1 MLVVLP
7 GSVGPR
13 RRLVDV
19 LREQHSDRVEAWKLD
34 VAFREK
40 HGIPS
45 TPDIDWAEER
55 RRAAAITVAVE
66 REDPALVRL
75 GATAALTAMSPAPQD
90 PGEFVEPE
98 GLGDVVIAPRFVSA
112 RKMRELRTTWA
123 QALSAGDR
131 DATEAAEDAIVDAC
145 IGDIEGLQYVARSVA
160 GSTASPESVG
170 AETQHEA
177 WRAAGLTPWLLVA
190 ALYLQGLPSGKAWRS
205 GVRLP
210 TT

>member
-19 LREQHSDRVEAWKLD
+19 LREQHNDRVEAWKLD

-90 PGEFVEPE
+90 PGVFVEPE

-112 RKMRELRTTWA
+112 RKMRELRTAWT
-123 QALSAGDR
+123 QALAASDR
-131 DATEAAEDAIVDAC
+131 EATEAAEDAVVDAC
-145 IGDIEGLQYVARSVA
+145 ICAIEGLQYTDAPVDAF
-160 GSTASPESVG
+160 E
-170 AETQHEA
+170 HEA
-177 WRAAGLTPWLLVA
+177 FRAAGLTPWLLVA

>member
-19 LREQHSDRVEAWKLD
+19 LREQHNDRVEAWKID
-34 VAFREK
+34 VSFREK

-55 RRAAAITVAVE
+55 RRAAALAVAVE
-66 REDPALVRL
+66 QEDAALVRL
-75 GATAALTAMSPAPQD
+75 GAMAALAAMSAAPQD
-90 PGEFVEPE
+90 PGDFVEPE
-98 GLGDVVIAPRFVSA
+98 GLCDVHIKPRFVSA
-112 RKMRELRTTWA
+112 REMRELRTSWS
-123 QALSAGDR
+123 QALAAGDR
-131 DATEAAEDAIVDAC
+131 DAVELAENAIISDGIDV
-145 IGDIEGLQYVARSVA
+145 IEGLQYSDGIEGDPNVFEYDAFRS
-160 GSTASPESVG
+160 
-170 AETQHEA
+170 
-177 WRAAGLTPWLLVA
+177 AGLTPWLLVA

>member
-19 LREQHSDRVEAWKLD
+19 LREQHNDRVEAWKLD

-40 HGIPS
+40 HGIPV

-55 RRAAAITVAVE
+55 RRVAALAVAVE

-98 GLGDVVIAPRFVSA
+98 GLGDVHIKPRFVSA
-112 RKMRELRTTWA
+112 REMRELRTAWA

-131 DATEAAEDAIVDAC
+131 EAVELAENAIISDC
-145 IGDIEGLQYVARSVA
+145 IDVIEGLEYSDGIEVDPDVFEYDAF
-160 GSTASPESVG
+160 
-170 AETQHEA
+170 
-177 WRAAGLTPWLLVA
+177 RAAGLTPWLLVA

>member
-19 LREQHSDRVEAWKLD
+19 LREQHNDRVEAWKID
-34 VAFREK
+34 VSFREK

-55 RRAAAITVAVE
+55 RRAAAIAVAVE
-66 REDPALVRL
+66 QEDAALVRL
-75 GATAALTAMSPAPQD
+75 GAMAALTAMSPAPQD
-90 PGEFVEPE
+90 PGDFVEPE
-98 GLGDVVIAPRFVSA
+98 GLGDVHIKPRFVSA
-112 RKMRELRTTWA
+112 REMRELRTAWS
-123 QALSAGDR
+123 QALAAGDR
-131 DATEAAEDAIVDAC
+131 DAVELAENAI
-145 IGDIEGLQYVARSVA
+145 IGDCIDVIEGLQYSDGIEGDPNVFEYDAFRS
-160 GSTASPESVG
+160 
-170 AETQHEA
+170 
-177 WRAAGLTPWLLVA
+177 AGLTPWLLVA

>member
-19 LREQHSDRVEAWKLD
+19 LREQHNDRVEAWKLD

-98 GLGDVVIAPRFVSA
+98 GLGDVHIKPRFVSA
-112 RKMRELRTTWA
+112 REMRELRTAWA

-131 DATEAAEDAIVDAC
+131 EAVELAENAI
-145 IGDIEGLQYVARSVA
+145 IGDCVDVIEGLEYSDGIEVDPDVFEYDAF
-160 GSTASPESVG
+160 
-170 AETQHEA
+170 
-177 WRAAGLTPWLLVA
+177 RAAGLTPWLLVA

>member
-19 LREQHSDRVEAWKLD
+19 LREQHNDRVEAWKLD

-112 RKMRELRTTWA
+112 RKMRELRTAWA

-131 DATEAAEDAIVDAC
+131 EATEQAENRIIDCC
-145 IGDIEGLQYVARSVA
+145 IATIDGLQY
-160 GSTASPESVG
+160 TAAPVG
-170 AETQHEA
+170 DDVGNPSNAHELEA